1 MTEDRKAYMK
11 AYREK
16 NKEKLK
22 EYNKAYLK
30 EYYKLHKDKIIKRAA
45 EYNSK
50 NIDKH
55 RENVR
60 KWARKAYKE
69 AKENLVISLYK
80 LPADVIILDDKHI
93 KYQGY
98 TYSINKQG
106 YLTRSSKLF
115 HVEYSKY
122 LGIWFN
128 GCEIHHIDGNVF
140 NNLEDNLIALTP
152 EKHRYAHSLLKESKK
167 QYYNWIEKQKVG

>member
-1 MTEDRKAYMK
+1 MK
-11 AYREK
+11 ITHDV
-16 NKEKLK
+16 N
-22 EYNKAYLK
+22 
-30 EYYKLHKDKIIKRAA
+30 DIIIR
-45 EYNSK
+45 
-50 NIDKH
+50 
-55 RENVR
+55 
-60 KWARKAYKE
+60 AYKE

-98 TYSINKQG
+98 TYSISKQG
-106 YLTRSSKLF
+106 YLTCSFKLF

-122 LGIWFN
+122 LGIWFS

-167 QYYNWIEKQKVG
+167 QYYNWIEQQKVG